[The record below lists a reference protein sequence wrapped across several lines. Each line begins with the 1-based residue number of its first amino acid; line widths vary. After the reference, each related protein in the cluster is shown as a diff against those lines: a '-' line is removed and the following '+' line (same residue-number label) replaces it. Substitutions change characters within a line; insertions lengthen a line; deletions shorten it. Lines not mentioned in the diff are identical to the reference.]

1 MNLAILIPTY
11 DRPKQL
17 AQVLQSLTFIK
28 HKYNLNMFNVYVRD
42 NSSGSI
48 ALDNEKLT
56 LKHGFNYQV
65 NSSNMGY
72 AYSINNL
79 INDSVED
86 AILFMSDDDQ
96 IIEDGFIRMLDFVQ
110 SNLSSSP
117 ILLPYVKTS
126 LEKSE
131 FKLNPNNTFRYQSF
145 RNFKALS
152 YISSVIY
159 PRCVIDQRVFTVS
172 NSFQHLVPIVFVPN
186 QSHFRVLPFPVIKI
200 NSRATPRWNTSV
212 LLADVFS
219 IANQYLKLRKIN
231 FVQYVLM
238 LLSLFAWMA
247 FIKMKYLIYAF
258 RRLIDPVSARF

>member
-1 MNLAILIPTY
+1 
-11 DRPKQL
+11 
-17 AQVLQSLTFIK
+17 
-28 HKYNLNMFNVYVRD
+28 MFNVYVRD

-96 IIEDGFIRMLDFVQ
+96 IIEDGFIKMLHFVQ

-131 FKLNPNNTFRYQSF
+131 FKLNPLTLLGINPLKTSRQSPIFRLLF
-145 RNFKALS
+145 ILDALS
-152 YISSVIY
+152 TKEY
-159 PRCVIDQRVFTVS
+159 
-172 NSFQHLVPIVFVPN
+172 
-186 QSHFRVLPFPVIKI
+186 LPCLILF
-200 NSRATPRWNTSV
+200 NT
-212 LLADVFS
+212 
-219 IANQYLKLRKIN
+219 
-231 FVQYVLM
+231 
-238 LLSLFAWMA
+238 
-247 FIKMKYLIYAF
+247 
-258 RRLIDPVSARF
+258 